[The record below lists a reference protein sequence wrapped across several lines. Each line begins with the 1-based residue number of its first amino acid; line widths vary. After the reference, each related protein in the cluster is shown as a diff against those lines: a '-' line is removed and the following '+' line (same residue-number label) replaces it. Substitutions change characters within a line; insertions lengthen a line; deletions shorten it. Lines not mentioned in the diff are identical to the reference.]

1 VSGDTDG
8 AMRWLAPIL
17 PGMPGV
23 TELDVAR
30 LRRFEVTLGRLL
42 ARYPVDAG
50 VPQQERSVRLAQ
62 VRCDLAAIG
71 QLADAVPAADGG
83 AGCPAVLQAPLQFVC
98 GYHDIDLR
106 DSTGLG
112 HGRLIARHGSAPT
125 RARWL
130 PRLLAG
136 ELAGIAITEAHGGS
150 QVQATATAA
159 TAHRDGCWTLTGTKT
174 WISRLREAAVFIVF
188 FADPAG
194 RLTAGAVDAAA
205 DGLHR
210 SAAVPAGLS
219 GWAWGELRLEA
230 VPLHPC
236 DVLGRP
242 GDGMDLLREHFAFYR
257 PLVTA
262 TALGAAAYVHDRVTR
277 HLRARRQ
284 AGAIIDLRDNALITL
299 GSAHAQINAA
309 LLAALTAQ
317 RLALAG
323 DQRAE
328 LWGCGVKAHG
338 VDTAYATASD
348 LALLVGAAGFTA
360 GSPLV
365 KAVGDLAA
373 LRYADGIHDSLYRAS
388 GRALTIAATGPSMIP
403 LRRPS
408 RQTSNAARPR
418 EPNSRKSASAPSLQR

>member
-1 VSGDTDG
+1 MSGDTDG

-23 TELDVAR
+23 MELDVAR
-30 LRRFEVTLGRLL
+30 LRRFEMTLRRLL
-42 ARYPVDAG
+42 AKCPVDAG
-50 VPQQERSVRLAQ
+50 VPQGERSVRLAQ
-62 VRCDLAAIG
+62 IRRDLAASG

-83 AGCPAVLQAPLQFVC
+83 AGRAAVLQAPLQFVC
-98 GYHDIDLR
+98 GYHDVDLR

-112 HGRLIARHGSAPT
+112 HGRLIARHGSAPD

-130 PRLLAG
+130 PSLLAG
-136 ELAGIAITEAHGGS
+136 DLAGIAITEAHGGS
-150 QVQATATAA
+150 QVHATTTAA
-159 TAHRDGCWTLTGTKT
+159 TAHDGCWTLTGTKT
-174 WISRLREAAVFIVF
+174 WISRLREAALFIVF

-194 RLTAGAVDAAA
+194 RLTVGVVDAAA

-210 SAAVPAGLS
+210 RVAVPAGLS
-219 GWAWGELRLEA
+219 GWAWGELRLEE
-230 VPLHPC
+230 VRLRPC

-242 GDGMDLLREHFAFYR
+242 GDGMDLLREHFAYYR
-257 PLVTA
+257 PLVAA
-262 TALGAAAYVHDRVTR
+262 TALGAAANVHDRVTR

-299 GSAHAQINAA
+299 GSTHAQINAA
-309 LLAALTAQ
+309 RLAALTAQ

-328 LWGCGVKAHG
+328 LWGCGAKAHG
-338 VDTAYATASD
+338 VDTAYAAVSD

-373 LRYADGIHDSLYRAS
+373 LRYADGIHDSLYRAA
-388 GRALTIAATGPSMIP
+388 GRALTIAAAAPSMIP
-403 LRRPS
+403 LHGPC
-408 RQTSNAARPR
+408 RQ
-418 EPNSRKSASAPSLQR
+418 ASSLLHA

>member
-1 VSGDTDG
+1 VSGDSDG

-17 PGMPGV
+17 PDMPGV
-23 TELDVAR
+23 MELDAAR

-42 ARYPVDAG
+42 ARYPVDAD
-50 VPQQERSVRLAQ
+50 VPRGKRSVRLAQ
-62 VRCDLAAIG
+62 VRRDLAAFG

-83 AGCPAVLQAPLQFVC
+83 VGRAAVLQAPLQFVC

-136 ELAGIAITEAHGGS
+136 DLAGIAITEAHGGS
-150 QVQATATAA
+150 QVHATTTAA
-159 TAHRDGCWTLTGTKT
+159 TAHDDGSWTLTGTKT

-219 GWAWGELRLEA
+219 GWAWGELRLEE
-230 VPLHPC
+230 VSLRPC

-242 GDGMDLLREHFAFYR
+242 GDGMDLLREHFAYYR
-257 PLVTA
+257 PLVAA
-262 TALGAAAYVHDRVTR
+262 TALGAAACVHDRVTR

-284 AGAIIDLRDNALITL
+284 AGLIMDLRDNALITI
-299 GSAHAQINAA
+299 GSTHAQINAA
-309 LLAALTAQ
+309 LLAAFTAQ

-328 LWGCGVKAHG
+328 LWGCGAKAHG
-338 VDTAYATASD
+338 VDAAYAAVSD

-373 LRYADGIHDSLYRAS
+373 LRYADGIHDSLYRAA
-388 GRALTIAATGPSMIP
+388 GRMLTIAAAAPSMIP
-403 LRRPS
+403 LRGTCRQASS
-408 RQTSNAARPR
+408 RLHA
-418 EPNSRKSASAPSLQR
+418 

>member
-1 VSGDTDG
+1 
-8 AMRWLAPIL
+8 MRWLAPIL

-23 TELDVAR
+23 MELDVAR
-30 LRRFEVTLGRLL
+30 LRRFEVTLGCLL
-42 ARYPVDAG
+42 AKYPVDAG
-50 VPQQERSVRLAQ
+50 VPQGERSVRLAQ
-62 VRCDLAAIG
+62 IRRDLAAFG

-83 AGCPAVLQAPLQFVC
+83 VGRPPVLQGPLQFVC

-112 HGRLIARHGSAPT
+112 HGRLIARHGSEPT

-136 ELAGIAITEAHGGS
+136 DLAGIAITEAHGGS
-150 QVQATATAA
+150 QVHATTTAA
-159 TAHRDGCWTLTGTKT
+159 TAHDDGGWTLTGTKT

-194 RLTAGAVDAAA
+194 RLTAGVVDAAS

-210 SAAVPAGLS
+210 RVSVPAGLS
-219 GWAWGELRLEA
+219 GWAWGELRLEQ
-230 VPLHPC
+230 VRLRPC

-242 GDGMDLLREHFAFYR
+242 GDGMDLLREHFAYYR
-257 PLVTA
+257 PLVAA
-262 TALGAAAYVHDRVTR
+262 TALGAAANVHDRVTR
-277 HLRARRQ
+277 HLRSRRR
-284 AGAIIDLRDNALITL
+284 AGAILDLRDNALITL
-299 GSAHAQINAA
+299 GSTHAQINAA
-309 LLAALTAQ
+309 VLAAFAAQ

-328 LWGCGVKAHG
+328 VWGCGAKAHG
-338 VDTAYATASD
+338 VDTAHAAVSD

-365 KAVGDLAA
+365 KAIGDLAA
-373 LRYADGIHDSLYRAS
+373 LRYADGIHDSLYRAA
-388 GRALTIAATGPSMIP
+388 GRALTTATAAPSMIP
-403 LRRPS
+403 LHGLCRQESS
-408 RQTSNAARPR
+408 RLHA
-418 EPNSRKSASAPSLQR
+418 